1 MSIAATER
9 ARQQIL
15 PLTHLRLFRHPSYP
29 QYVSGF
35 DLAACA
41 FLNLAG
47 SLDRSNPVAAQNL
60 RHIGLRQA
68 KMLGKFALRKLVL
81 DAVCFEFHAS
91 IIAQSGA
98 VCNIFLVSDA
108 D

>member
-1 MSIAATER
+1 MAFDALDKR
-9 ARQQIL
+9 AEAVVSG
-15 PLTHLRLFRHPSYP
+15 LTHLRLFRHQSYP

-60 RHIGLRQA
+60 RHVRLRQA
-68 KMLGKFALRKLVL
+68 KMLGEFA
-81 DAVCFEFHAS
+81 
-91 IIAQSGA
+91 SG
-98 VCNIFLVSDA
+98 
-108 D
+108 